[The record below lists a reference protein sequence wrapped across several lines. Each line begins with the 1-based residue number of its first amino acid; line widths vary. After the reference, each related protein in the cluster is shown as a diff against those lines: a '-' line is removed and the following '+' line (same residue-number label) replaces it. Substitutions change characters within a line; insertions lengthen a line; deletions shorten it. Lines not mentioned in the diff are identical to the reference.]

1 MNISKRYYIIV
12 SEKSMTMIKM
22 NAIYIT
28 TLKNM
33 PG

>member
-1 MNISKRYYIIV
+1 MSISKRYYITV
-12 SEKSMTMIKM
+12 SEESMTMIKM

-33 PG
+33 LG